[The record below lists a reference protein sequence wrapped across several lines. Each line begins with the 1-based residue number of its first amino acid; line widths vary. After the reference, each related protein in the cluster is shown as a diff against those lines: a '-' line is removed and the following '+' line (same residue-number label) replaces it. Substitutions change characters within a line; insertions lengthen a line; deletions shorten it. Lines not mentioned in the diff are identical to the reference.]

1 MGTLLTDGSHSC
13 FMEVQVQNL
22 EDPDFADVLKDV
34 ETKYPKVHLL
44 VGELLKEKGF
54 TEGQKQ

>member
-1 MGTLLTDGSHSC
+1 
-13 FMEVQVQNL
+13 MEVQVQNL